1 MNKKSQIPTR
11 SGPVRIGL
19 YKRISTDEVHQ
30 PYSLGAQTDRL
41 DSYVRSQ
48 EDWKIVRSYEDQM
61 TGTVLERP
69 GLQAALQDASKGI
82 YDLLLVF
89 RVDRL
94 ARSVRSLASI
104 LEQLDEHGV
113 AFRSATE
120 PFDTST
126 PAGRMM
132 VQMLGVFAEFER
144 ATLIE
149 RVVAGMTKKAAQ
161 GGWNGGPKPLGY
173 TYNAESGCLEI
184 DENERGIVETIFH
197 LYVSERKGSSAI
209 ARWLNQNG
217 MRTKRGAL
225 WRAKTVRIVL
235 TNPAYIGQ
243 VPWQGSVYPGKHVP
257 IIQQTI
263 FDQAQEILRERSE
276 NAEQRR
282 RNISE
287 YPLAGLLRCSRCGS
301 VFVGTGANGNGGKYR
316 YYTCRKRQQY
326 GTSVCDQSTLP
337 ADRLEKDVFD
347 HLISTL
353 QDSQLLKLALDKFEE
368 SWRHEAPRHDAE
380 LKKCDASIRKVRAQG
395 DRYLRAFENETMP
408 ADACGIRL
416 RELSVELAD
425 LEVRR
430 EELLGLVGEQPEPL
444 RIKDVREAAK
454 KVAGLL
460 HQYEGASGS
469 KLKSLL
475 RMVMPEIEVKDRR
488 DIRPSIGLPMVLI
501 MGSSVGPRGLE
512 PRPPD

>member
-149 RVVAGMTKKAAQ
+149 RVVAGMTKKA
-161 GGWNGGPKPLGY
+161 GR
-173 TYNAESGCLEI
+173 LE
-184 DENERGIVETIFH
+184 RRSQAPRLH
-197 LYVSERKGSSAI
+197 L
-209 ARWLNQNG
+209 
-217 MRTKRGAL
+217 
-225 WRAKTVRIVL
+225 
-235 TNPAYIGQ
+235 
-243 VPWQGSVYPGKHVP
+243 
-257 IIQQTI
+257 
-263 FDQAQEILRERSE
+263 
-276 NAEQRR
+276 QRR
-282 RNISE
+282 
-287 YPLAGLLRCSRCGS
+287 
-301 VFVGTGANGNGGKYR
+301 
-316 YYTCRKRQQY
+316 
-326 GTSVCDQSTLP
+326 
-337 ADRLEKDVFD
+337 
-347 HLISTL
+347 
-353 QDSQLLKLALDKFEE
+353 
-368 SWRHEAPRHDAE
+368 
-380 LKKCDASIRKVRAQG
+380 
-395 DRYLRAFENETMP
+395 
-408 ADACGIRL
+408 IRL
-416 RELSVELAD
+416 SR
-425 LEVRR
+425 
-430 EELLGLVGEQPEPL
+430 
-444 RIKDVREAAK
+444 
-454 KVAGLL
+454 
-460 HQYEGASGS
+460 
-469 KLKSLL
+469 
-475 RMVMPEIEVKDRR
+475 DR
-488 DIRPSIGLPMVLI
+488 
-501 MGSSVGPRGLE
+501 
-512 PRPPD
+512 